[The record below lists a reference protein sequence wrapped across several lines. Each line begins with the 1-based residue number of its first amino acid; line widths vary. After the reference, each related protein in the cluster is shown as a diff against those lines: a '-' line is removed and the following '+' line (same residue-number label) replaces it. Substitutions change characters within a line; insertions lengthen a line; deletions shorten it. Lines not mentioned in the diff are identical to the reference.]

1 MLEDSGEGQTC
12 NLTTKLS
19 RIASRR
25 FKKRQRGE
33 RKEPIE
39 ELTWP
44 QHGLG
49 RNGTKHKNPSSWWA
63 RGLRVMLFKDGSN
76 RGFHLQEVS

>member
-19 RIASRR
+19 RVASRQ

-33 RKEPIE
+33 RKELIE

-49 RNGTKHKNPSSWWA
+49 RNGNKA
-63 RGLRVMLFKDGSN
+63 
-76 RGFHLQEVS
+76 QEP

>member
-19 RIASRR
+19 RVASRQ

-33 RKEPIE
+33 RKELTE
-39 ELTWP
+39 ELTRP

-49 RNGTKHKNPSSWWA
+49 RNGNKA
-63 RGLRVMLFKDGSN
+63 
-76 RGFHLQEVS
+76 QEP

>member
-49 RNGTKHKNPSSWWA
+49 RNGTKHKNPSS
-63 RGLRVMLFKDGSN
+63 D
-76 RGFHLQEVS
+76 